1 VPLLVVGGHS
11 RNIGKTS
18 VVEGLIRALPD
29 CHWTAVKVTQYGH
42 GMCSTAGEPCACEVI
57 DYEHP
62 FAVSEEHGNPEKTD
76 SARYLAAG
84 ARRSLWVRT
93 AQGQL
98 GHAMPAIRDALASA
112 ENAILESNS
121 ILQFVQP
128 DLYLVVLDFAQQDF
142 KPSSL
147 RYLDR
152 ADALIT
158 VERGMEGPRWTGVS
172 RKLWETKLRFR
183 VEPPQWV
190 TDEMVSWVKAKLAA
204 SAVAALRPSK
214 SG

>member
-1 VPLLVVGGHS
+1 MLLVVGGHS

-18 VVEGLIRALPD
+18 VVEGLIRALPEG
-29 CHWTAVKVTQYGH
+29 HWTAVKVTQFGH

-57 DYEHP
+57 DYQHP

-98 GHAMPAIRDALASA
+98 GHALPAIRDALASA

-128 DLYLVVLDFAQQDF
+128 DLCLMVLDFAQPDF

-158 VERGMEGPRWTGVS
+158 IERGKDDPAWTGVAPS
-172 RKLWETKLRFR
+172 LWETKPRFR
-183 VEPPQWV
+183 VSPPQWV
-190 TDEMVSWVKAKLAA
+190 TEEIVSCVKAKLAV
-204 SAVAALRPSK
+204 SAAGPLRPSK
-214 SG
+214 TG

>member
-1 VPLLVVGGHS
+1 MLLVVGGHS

-18 VVEGLIRALPD
+18 VVEGLIRALPE

-42 GMCSTAGEPCACEVI
+42 GMCSTAGEPCSCEVI

-98 GHAMPAIRDALASA
+98 GHAMPAIRDAVASA

-121 ILQFVQP
+121 ILQFLQP

-147 RYLDR
+147 HYLDR

-158 VERGMEGPRWTGVS
+158 IDRGMDEPAWAGVA
-172 RKLWETKLRFR
+172 RRLWETKPRFC
-183 VEPPQWV
+183 VAPPQWV
-190 TDEMVSWVKAKLAA
+190 TEAMVSCVKAKLAA
-204 SAVAALRPSK
+204 SAAAALLPSK
-214 SG
+214 TG

>member
-1 VPLLVVGGHS
+1 VLLVVGGHS

-18 VVEGLIRALPD
+18 VVEGLIRAMPE

-42 GMCSTAGEPCACEVI
+42 GMCSTAGEPCSCEVI

-62 FAVSEEHGNPEKTD
+62 FAVSEENGVPEKTD

-98 GHAMPAIRDALASA
+98 GHAMPAIREALASA

-121 ILQFVQP
+121 ILQFLHP

-152 ADALIT
+152 ADALIVIDHG
-158 VERGMEGPRWTGVS
+158 VEEPAWAGVA
-172 RKLWETKLRFR
+172 RRIWETKPRFR
-183 VEPPQWV
+183 VAPPQWV
-190 TDEMVSWVKAKLAA
+190 TEAMVSCVKAKLAA
-204 SAVAALRPSK
+204 SAAALRSSK
-214 SG
+214 TG